1 MMLNMI
7 GFFII
12 LFFYINVFRFTHND
26 FMMIP

>member
-1 MMLNMI
+1 MLNKTV
-7 GFFII
+7 FFIV